1 MRAGKIVR
9 SVVLIAAGLVT
20 TLSATSSFANAESA
34 HQPVIAVA
42 DAAPL
47 NHFGSTA
54 VPQSL
59 RSPNFNSHLEFSPQV
74 ELTHTGPVK
83 ANGPAY
89 REGRRMPVQQTSVSQ
104 RSLADSL
111 LLALLGVTLI
121 AYQLFRKHRLLR
133 PHPFSL

>member
-20 TLSATSSFANAESA
+20 TLGATSSFANAESA
-34 HQPVIAVA
+34 HQPVITVA

-59 RSPNFNSHLEFSPQV
+59 RSPNFNSHLEFTPQV
-74 ELTHTGPVK
+74 ELTHTGPIK
-83 ANGPAY
+83 ANAPAY
-89 REGRRMPVQQTSVSQ
+89 REGRRTMQQTSVSQ